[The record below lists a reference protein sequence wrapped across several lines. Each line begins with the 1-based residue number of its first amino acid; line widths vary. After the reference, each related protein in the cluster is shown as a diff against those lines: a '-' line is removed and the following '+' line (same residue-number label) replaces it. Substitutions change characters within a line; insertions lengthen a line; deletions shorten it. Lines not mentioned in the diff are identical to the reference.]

1 MEKNQRRTQQSTD
14 LHFIQALIQRRSIVA
29 SRRFVSLFVHACEG
43 DSVTKMNNNVFLS
56 NVASVVIRVMKMN
69 DRVSVSHSQLSAE
82 GSSVTVEGL
91 LLS

>member
-29 SRRFVSLFVHACEG
+29 SQVSLFVHACEG

-69 DRVSVSHSQLSAE
+69 DRVSSVSHSQLSAE